1 MKKVKADDYVS
12 NGFFEAARF
21 GNTVVARNNMT
32 KEQHEQWILDLASH
46 YEEKKEEINGLI
58 EKIKDKLAL
67 VNPLMLFNFLT
78 SMNTMMLMSSEVTS
92 ESEIPADVTFQLRSV
107 EYVQSLLVSMEHDKD
122 DEIKEEEQEPVY
134 HEIASL
140 CYELYRKI
148 PMFYMY
154 WIAKQQTIGNLS
166 INDEEYIFYSQLMSQ
181 VRGEQYQIFRIP
193 ILEELLLQ
201 KHKSCFPEGAAH

>member
-12 NGFFEAARF
+12 NGFIEAARF

-46 YEEKKEEINGLI
+46 YEEKKEEINDLI
-58 EKIKDKLAL
+58 EKIKEKLAL

-78 SMNTMMLMSSEVTS
+78 SMNSMMLASSEVTS
-92 ESEIPADVTFQLRSV
+92 ESEISADVSFQLRSV
-107 EYVQSLLVSMEHDKD
+107 EYVQSLLVSMKHDKA

-166 INDEEYIFYSQLMSQ
+166 INDEEYIFYL
-181 VRGEQYQIFRIP
+181 
-193 ILEELLLQ
+193 
-201 KHKSCFPEGAAH
+201 

>member
-32 KEQHEQWILDLASH
+32 KEQHEQWILDSASH

-122 DEIKEEEQEPVY
+122 DEIKEEEQVQFA
-134 HEIASL
+134 I
-140 CYELYRKI
+140 
-148 PMFYMY
+148 
-154 WIAKQQTIGNLS
+154 
-166 INDEEYIFYSQLMSQ
+166 
-181 VRGEQYQIFRIP
+181 
-193 ILEELLLQ
+193 
-201 KHKSCFPEGAAH
+201 